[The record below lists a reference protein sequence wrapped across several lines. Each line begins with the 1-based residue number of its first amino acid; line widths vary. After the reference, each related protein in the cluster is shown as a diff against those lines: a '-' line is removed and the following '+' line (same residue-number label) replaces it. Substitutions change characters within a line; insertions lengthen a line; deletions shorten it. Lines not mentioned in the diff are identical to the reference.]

1 MGRIAKESDCP
12 GANILTGKTWQ
23 YVRDSIWSAAR
34 RDAFQKRDFAKKSG
48 EGAVHWN
55 EVKLLGNLF

>member
-1 MGRIAKESDCP
+1 MIAA

-55 EVKLLGNLF
+55 EVKLLENLF